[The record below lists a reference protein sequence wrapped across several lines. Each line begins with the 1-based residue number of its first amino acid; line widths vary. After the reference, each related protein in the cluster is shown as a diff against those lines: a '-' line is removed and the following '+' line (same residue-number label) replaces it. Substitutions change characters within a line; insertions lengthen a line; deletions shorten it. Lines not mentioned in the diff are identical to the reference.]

1 MNAITYPTPA
11 APVIEIVPLGDLHL
25 SPLNPRQDADAEGV
39 ALLAD
44 SLVTCGLIQS
54 LAGLRDAAGKVGV
67 VAGGRRLRALVLAAE
82 RRPDL
87 ALVPVR
93 LAPDEAAARAWAT
106 TENLAREP
114 LSPADE
120 ICAYGQMRAAGATVA
135 AIARI
140 FGVKEA
146 HVYGRLRL
154 ADLPEEV
161 LAALRTGAISFA
173 VAKLFTLSDDRDRIR
188 AVLAN
193 VVGDPGRWSE
203 HGIRQSLLPR
213 MIGASDRR
221 LRFVGINAYQAAGG
235 EIVRDLFAEETY
247 LTDGDLLDRLF
258 AERLSAEAEALRAA
272 EGWKWASIETA
283 THFDYAARQSF
294 ERAYPQEPDLPEAE
308 QAEYDALVLLR
319 EDGEGLTDAQE
330 ARLDALEAMRAPVYT
345 AEQTAVA
352 GIRVRVDYQ
361 GDLQVERGL
370 IAEDDVAEAAARGV
384 LDRLPEPARTA
395 TERGRAE
402 ASPYSGALRQDMRA
416 VRLAAIQTALLAK
429 PDLVLDLLAFGLSQ
443 ASGLGSTVF
452 GLRPERPAN
461 KPVADDGFTFD
472 ARLSHPPS
480 GHDAWDKPELRMA
493 PAAMAE
499 AFAVFQGEG
508 QKARNAVLTAG
519 IARTLPYDAE
529 GAAFFA
535 HVETLSGARVRDVWT
550 PTADGFFCRVS
561 ADALTDLLA
570 ELLEA
575 GAQDRRIKAFRA
587 LRKTEKAAAMERLF
601 LDGTY
606 QRVMGVSPEQSR
618 RIADWVPNDAF

>member
-1 MNAITYPTPA
+1 M
-11 APVIEIVPLGDLHL
+11 
-25 SPLNPRQDADAEGV
+25 
-39 ALLAD
+39 ALCF
-44 SLVTCGLIQS
+44 ST
-54 LAGLRDAAGKVGV
+54 
-67 VAGGRRLRALVLAAE
+67 
-82 RRPDL
+82 
-87 ALVPVR
+87 
-93 LAPDEAAARAWAT
+93 
-106 TENLAREP
+106 
-114 LSPADE
+114 
-120 ICAYGQMRAAGATVA
+120 
-135 AIARI
+135 
-140 FGVKEA
+140 
-146 HVYGRLRL
+146 
-154 ADLPEEV
+154 
-161 LAALRTGAISFA
+161 
-173 VAKLFTLSDDRDRIR
+173 AKLFTLSDDRDRIL

-221 LRFVGINAYQAAGG
+221 LRFVGIMAYQAAGG

-258 AERLSAEAEALRAA
+258 AERLSAEAEALRVA
-272 EGWKWASIETA
+272 EGWKWAAIETA

-294 ERAYPQEPDLPEAE
+294 ERAYPQEPALPEAE
-308 QAEYDALVLLR
+308 QADYDALVLLR
-319 EDGEGLTDAQE
+319 ENGEGLTDAQE
-330 ARLDALEAMRAPVYT
+330 ARLDALEARRAPVYT

-370 IAEDDVAEAAARGV
+370 IAEVDVAEAAARSV
-384 LDRLPEPARTA
+384 LDVHDRLPEPART
-395 TERGRAE
+395 TRGKAD

-452 GLRPERPAN
+452 DLRPERPAN

-499 AFAVFQGEG
+499 AFAAFQAEG
-508 QKARNAVLTAG
+508 KKARNAVLTAG

-529 GAAFFA
+529 GADFFA
-535 HVETLSGARVRDVWT
+535 HVETLCGARIRDVWT

-570 ELLEA
+570 ELLDA
-575 GAQDRRIKAFRA
+575 GPQDRRIKAFRA
-587 LRKTEKAAAMERLF
+587 PRKTEKAAAMERLF
-601 LDGTY
+601 LDASY
-606 QRVMGVSPEQSR
+606 QRVLGVSPEQSR
-618 RIADWVPNDAF
+618 RIADWVPSDAF

>member
-1 MNAITYPTPA
+1 MNAITHPTLA
-11 APVIEIVPLGDLHL
+11 APVIEIVPLADLHL
-25 SPLNPRQDADAEGV
+25 SPLNPRQDAEAEGI

-44 SLVTCGLIQS
+44 SLVACGLIQS

-67 VAGGRRLRALVLAAE
+67 VAGGRRLRALALAVE

-93 LAPDEAAARAWAT
+93 LAPDEDTARAWAT

-120 ICAYGQMRAAGATVA
+120 IRAYGQMRAAGATVA
-135 AIARI
+135 AIART

-173 VAKLFTLSDDRDRIR
+173 VAKLFTLSDDRDRIL

-193 VVGDPGRWSE
+193 VVGDPDRWSE
-203 HGIRQSLLPR
+203 HQIKHALLPR
-213 MIGASDRR
+213 TIGASDRR
-221 LRFVGINAYQAAGG
+221 LRFVGITAYQAAGG
-235 EIVRDLFAEETY
+235 EIVRDLFAQETY

-272 EGWKWASIETA
+272 EGWKWAAIETA

-308 QAEYDALVLLR
+308 QADYDALVLL
-319 EDGEGLTDAQE
+319 GKNGKGLTDDRE

-370 IAEDDVAEAAARGV
+370 IAAEDVAEAAARGV
-384 LDRLPEPARTA
+384 LPEPAQT
-395 TERGRAE
+395 TRGKAD

-443 ASGLGSTVF
+443 TSGVDSTVF

-461 KPVADDGFTFD
+461 KPVSDDGLVFD

-480 GHDAWDKPELRMA
+480 GHDAWDKPERHVA

-508 QKARNAVLTAG
+508 KKARNAVLTAG

-535 HVETLSGARVRDVWT
+535 HVETLSGARIRDVWT
-550 PTADGFFCRVS
+550 PTADGFFSRVS

-570 ELLEA
+570 DLLDA
-575 GAQDRRIKAFRA
+575 GPQDRRIKTFRA

-606 QRVMGVSPEQSR
+606 QHVLGVSPEQSR
-618 RIADWVPNDAF
+618 RIADWVPSDAF

>member
-1 MNAITYPTPA
+1 
-11 APVIEIVPLGDLHL
+11 
-25 SPLNPRQDADAEGV
+25 
-39 ALLAD
+39 
-44 SLVTCGLIQS
+44 
-54 LAGLRDAAGKVGV
+54 
-67 VAGGRRLRALVLAAE
+67 
-82 RRPDL
+82 
-87 ALVPVR
+87 
-93 LAPDEAAARAWAT
+93 
-106 TENLAREP
+106 
-114 LSPADE
+114 
-120 ICAYGQMRAAGATVA
+120 MRATGATVA
-135 AIARI
+135 AIAQT

-161 LAALRTGAISFA
+161 LAALRAGAISFA
-173 VAKLFTLSDDRDRIR
+173 VAKLFTLSNDRDRVL

-203 HGIRQSLLPR
+203 HQIKHALLPR
-213 MIGASDRR
+213 TIGASDRR
-221 LRFVGINAYQAAGG
+221 LRFVGITAYQAAGG

-258 AERLSAEAEALRAA
+258 AERLAAEAEALHAA
-272 EGWKWASIETA
+272 EGWKWAAIETA

-308 QAEYDALVLLR
+308 QAEYDALLLRR

-330 ARLDALEAMRAPVYT
+330 ARLDALEAMRTPVYT
-345 AEQTAVA
+345 TEQTAVA

-370 IAEDDVAEAAARGV
+370 IAEADVAEAVARAV
-384 LDRLPEPARTA
+384 LDVLPEPTRTA
-395 TERGRAE
+395 TTRGKAA

-461 KPVADDGFTFD
+461 KPVADDGFVFD
-472 ARLSHPPS
+472 ERLSHPPS
-480 GHDAWDKPELRMA
+480 GPDAWDKPELRMA
-493 PAAMAE
+493 PAAMTE
-499 AFAVFQGEG
+499 AFAAFQGDG
-508 QKARNAVLTAG
+508 KKARNAVLTAG

-535 HVETLSGARVRDVWT
+535 HVETLSGARVRAVWT
-550 PTADGFFCRVS
+550 PTADGFFSRVS
-561 ADALTDLLA
+561 ADYLTDLLA
-570 ELLEA
+570 ELLDTGTEN
-575 GAQDRRIKAFRA
+575 RRIKAFRA
-587 LRKTEKAAAMERLF
+587 LKKTEKALAMERLF

-606 QRVMGVSPEQSR
+606 QRAMGVSPEQSQ
-618 RIADWVPNDAF
+618 RIADWVPSDAF

>member
-1 MNAITYPTPA
+1 MNAITHPSLA
-11 APVIEIVPLGDLHL
+11 APVIEIVPLADLHL

-67 VAGGRRLRALVLAAE
+67 VADGRRLRALVLAAE

-120 ICAYGQMRAAGATVA
+120 IRAYGQMRAAGATVA

-161 LAALRTGAISFA
+161 LAALRAGAISFA
-173 VAKLFTLSDDRDRIR
+173 VAKLFTLSDDRDLIR

-193 VVGDPGRWSE
+193 LVGDPGRWSE
-203 HGIRQSLLPR
+203 HGIRQALLPKA
-213 MIGASDRR
+213 IKETDRR
-221 LRFVGINAYQAAGG
+221 LHFVGITAYQAAGG

-272 EGWKWASIETA
+272 EGWKWAAIETA
-283 THFDYAARQSF
+283 THFDHAARQSF
-294 ERAYPQEPDLPEAE
+294 ERAYPQDPDLPEAE
-308 QAEYDALVLLR
+308 QAEYDALVLLS
-319 EDGEGLTDAQE
+319 EEGEGLTDAQE
-330 ARLDALEAMRAPVYT
+330 ARLDALEAMRAPAYT

-370 IAEDDVAEAAARGV
+370 ITRDDVAEAAARGV
-384 LDRLPEPARTA
+384 LDRLPEPARTTRCKA
-395 TERGRAE
+395 D

-429 PDLVLDLLAFGLSQ
+429 PDMVLDLLAFGLSQ
-443 ASGLGSTVF
+443 ASGMGSTVF

-461 KPVADDGFTFD
+461 KPVADVGFVFD
-472 ARLSHPPS
+472 ERLSHPPS
-480 GHDAWDKPELRMA
+480 GPDAWDKPELRMS
-493 PAAMAE
+493 PPAMAE
-499 AFAVFQGEG
+499 AFAAFQGEG
-508 QKARNAVLTAG
+508 KKARNAVLTAG

-535 HVETLSGARVRDVWT
+535 HVEALSGARIRDVWT
-550 PTADGFFCRVS
+550 PTADGFFSRVS

-570 ELLEA
+570 EFLDA
-575 GAQDRRIKAFRA
+575 GPQDRRIKAFRA

-606 QRVMGVSPEQSR
+606 QHALGVSPEQSR
-618 RIADWVPNDAF
+618 RIADWVPSDAF